1 MTERKIQSLGR
12 ANKSKL
18 RAFFNAR
25 FGLNLKNITQIK
37 KKMGY
42 HSIDESWEHLRNDY
56 NDKIDQDKIELQQQA
71 LETHN
76 YQIQTNELRPIWT
89 DGVVDQIHNLT
100 AGTTMTIDL
109 IQMRRFYNV
118 NQFMNIVIDSVVQFF
133 GNTTDHIV
141 IEVNGVYYT
150 LNDNTIEKLRD
161 FVNSNMTSVETELTS
176 DGNILMEIIEAT
188 TMTITNRNKAN
199 KNKKADGAFFK
210 YMNMTKYD
218 FSKYGIFKKGEEQYE
233 DNCLVYALKQANIS
247 EEKMEGMKI
256 MVRNRKI
263 ALTDIEAIC
272 QKAQIQIQLKRPKEK
287 DRKVYGRKYDEIY
300 TIGLIEE
307 HFFLIDQ
314 TDNTSFSI
322 RNYNLL
328 KDIDNANHAYCQKNG
343 KFYFDKNETLDS
355 FKIVLSLIE
364 NKDKCLEE
372 ISIDNSSIANSQFY
386 KNVNKEIIN
395 LKYDDMINCKL
406 VVELVKQSDEDKE
419 DKSFKY
425 DNVFFD
431 FETYCDDFNIHIP
444 YLCRTFD
451 GIQHSRFVGEDC
463 ALKMLKSLK
472 SNTRLI
478 AHNAGYD
485 YRFIVKH
492 LTQNSEISRG
502 THLIGGSARFGK
514 LAIKIKDSYNLISKP
529 LMDFNEMFKFAGEEK
544 EVMPY
549 SLYTKENLNKQYIN
563 IDYVLNGVDK
573 NGVRFIQDEDKDQ
586 FLNNIKRWNLQ
597 YKDTYNIIEY
607 SSQYCKI
614 DCEILYKGYNIFRDW
629 IQECC
634 DIDINDKL
642 TIASLAHE
650 YLINYG
656 CYDGVYK
663 LGGVPQMFIQSCV
676 VGGRTMCSENKK
688 AIYDNEER
696 IKNDFDATSLYPSA
710 MSRMDGFLLGKPK
723 VITDL
728 SYSTI
733 QNYDGYFV
741 EVMITDVGINRK
753 FPLCSFKND
762 DGVRIF
768 ANDLIGKTFK
778 MDKTSLEDLIKF
790 QDVKFEIIRGYYFNE
805 GHNKKIVEC
814 IKFLFNERL
823 KKKKEENPIEE
834 VYKLIMNSSYG
845 YSIMKPIE
853 YETKIFD
860 SKEKFDI
867 YFSRNYNTI
876 HSYIQ
881 FDTKIKVKTI
891 KPLCDHYNIAHI
903 GVEILSMSKRIMNE
917 VMCLAEDNNIE
928 MFYQDTDSI
937 HLYNDEIDKLSLLF
951 KEKYGR
957 VLIGKNMGQ
966 FHSDFKIKGAKNVIA
981 KKSIFLGKKSYI
993 DILEGDTD
1001 NGKVQDYHIRL
1012 KGIPNKVITYYCE
1025 KNKITAWDLF
1035 LQMYIGEAITFD
1047 LTNDGSKVNFVY
1059 NKDYTISTN
1068 GDFNRTL
1075 KFYTTEHS
1083 KRKKRKPSK
1092 VKKNRAILNLQG

>member
-1 MTERKIQSLGR
+1 MPERKIYTLGR
-12 ANKSKL
+12 NNKTKL

-25 FGLNLKNITQIK
+25 FGLNLKSIAQIK
-37 KKMGY
+37 KIMGY

-56 NDKIDQDKIELQQQA
+56 NDYIDQEEIERQ
-71 LETHN
+71 
-76 YQIQTNELRPIWT
+76 QTNELRPIWT
-89 DGVVDQIHNLT
+89 DRIIDLIHHLT
-100 AGTTMTIDL
+100 AGTEMTIDL
-109 IQMRRFYNV
+109 VQMRRFYNV
-118 NQFMNIVIDSVVQFF
+118 NQFLNIVIDSIVQFF

-141 IEVNGVYYT
+141 IEVNGIFYT
-150 LNDNTIEKLRD
+150 LNDNTIDKLRD
-161 FVNSNMTSVETELTS
+161 FVNSNMSSVQEELSS
-176 DGNILMEIIEAT
+176 DGSFLIAITEAT
-188 TMTITNRNKAN
+188 TMTIANKEKVN
-199 KNKKADGAFFK
+199 KNKKSDGAFFK
-210 YMNMTKYD
+210 YTNMTKYD
-218 FSKYGIFKKGEEQYE
+218 FSKYGIFKKGEEHYE
-233 DNCLVYALKQANIS
+233 DNCLLYALKQANIS
-247 EEKMEGMKI
+247 IEKMEGMKI
-256 MVRNRKI
+256 MVRNRKV
-263 ALTDIEAIC
+263 ALTDIEQIC

-287 DRKVYGRKYDEIY
+287 DRKVYGRAFTEIY
-300 TIGLIEE
+300 TIGLIDE
-307 HFFLIDQ
+307 HFFLIDR

-322 RNYNLL
+322 RNYHLL

-355 FKIVLSLIE
+355 YKIILSLLE
-364 NKDKCLEE
+364 NKDQCLEE
-372 ISIDNSSIANSQFY
+372 ISIDNSSIATSQFY
-386 KNVNKEIIN
+386 KNVNREIIN
-395 LKYDDMINCKL
+395 LKYDENINCRL
-406 VVELVKQSDEDKE
+406 VVEPINKTSLDMSI
-419 DKSFKY
+419 KY
-425 DNVFFD
+425 ENVFFD
-431 FETYCDDFNIHIP
+431 FETYCDEANTHIP

-451 GIQHSRFVGEDC
+451 GIVHSRFIGEDC
-463 ALKMLKSLK
+463 GLKMLKSLK

-485 YRFIVKH
+485 YRFIIKY
-492 LTQNSEISRG
+492 LNQNSEISRG

-514 LAIKIKDSYNLISKP
+514 IAIKIKDSYNLISKP
-529 LMDFNEMFKFAGEEK
+529 LRDFNEMFKFEGDEK

-549 SLYTKENLNKQYIN
+549 SLYTKENINKQYIDIN
-563 IDYVLNGVDK
+563 YALNGVDT
-573 NGVRFIQDEDKDQ
+573 NGVRFIQDEDKVQ

-614 DCEILYKGYNIFRDW
+614 DCEILCKGYNIFRGW

-634 DIDINDKL
+634 DIDIDDKL

-650 YLINYG
+650 YLIKYG

-663 LGGVPQMFIQSCV
+663 LSGVSQMFIQSCV
-676 VGGRTMCSENKK
+676 VGGRTMCSENNK
-688 AIYDNEER
+688 AIYDNDIR

-710 MSRMDGFLLGKPK
+710 MSRMEGFLLGKPK

-733 QNYDGYFV
+733 KKYDGYFV
-741 EVMITDVGINRK
+741 EVLITDVGINRK

-768 ANDLIGKTFK
+768 TNELFGKTFK

-790 QDVKFEIIRGYYFNE
+790 QGVKFEILRGYYFNE
-805 GHNKKIVEC
+805 GHNKKIVDC

-823 KKKKEENPIEE
+823 KKKKEGNPIEE

-845 YSIMKPIE
+845 KSIMKAIE

-860 SKEKFDI
+860 NKEKFDI

-881 FDTKIKVKTI
+881 FGTKIKVKSI
-891 KPLCDHYNIAHI
+891 KPLSDHFNIAHI

-951 KEKYGR
+951 KDKYDR
-957 VLIGKNMGQ
+957 VLIGKGMGQ
-966 FHSDFKIKGAKNVIA
+966 FHSDFKIKGSKNVIA
-981 KKSIFLGKKSYI
+981 TKSIFLGKKSYI

-1012 KGIPNKVITYYCE
+1012 KGIPNKVITYYCDAH
-1025 KNKITAWDLF
+1025 KITPWDLY
-1035 LQMYIGEAITFD
+1035 LQMYNGKSITFD
-1047 LTNDGSKVNFVY
+1047 LTNDGKKCNFVFQ
-1059 NKDYTISTN
+1059 KDYTITTN

-1075 KFYTTEHS
+1075 KF
-1083 KRKKRKPSK
+1083 
-1092 VKKNRAILNLQG
+1092 